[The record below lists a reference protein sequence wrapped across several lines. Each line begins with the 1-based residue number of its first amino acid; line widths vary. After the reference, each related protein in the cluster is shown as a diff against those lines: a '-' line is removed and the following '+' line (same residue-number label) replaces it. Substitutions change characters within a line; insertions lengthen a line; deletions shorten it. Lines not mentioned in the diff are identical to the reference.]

1 MHMNALAYFRFFI
14 TIKFNLMKMSCVSFY
29 LINYVLHFYLIIF
42 IFYFKDLY
50 LSHKCITFDKMFLFV
65 YNTDW
70 HIYRGASLFCLAL
83 RGAS

>member
-1 MHMNALAYFRFFI
+1 
-14 TIKFNLMKMSCVSFY
+14 MKMSCVYFY
-29 LINYVLHFYLIIF
+29 LISYVLN
-42 IFYFKDLY
+42 FYFFFTLY
-50 LSHKCITFDKMFLFV
+50 FIYLYFSHKCITFDKIFLFV